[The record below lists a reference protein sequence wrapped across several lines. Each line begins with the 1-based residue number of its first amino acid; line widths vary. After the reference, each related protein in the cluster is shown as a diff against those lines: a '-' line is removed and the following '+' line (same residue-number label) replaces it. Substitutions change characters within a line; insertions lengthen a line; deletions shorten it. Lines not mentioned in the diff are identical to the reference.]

1 MQSICPESRAVAVS
15 AAFEPQRAARKTKKW
30 LQVLPAS
37 LSLGS
42 PGSIHTAH
50 GSHEMLKGTW
60 RTDNIPEPH
69 FWPRNKDAQPNHEQ
83 ICSVGKS
90 ISKHYEEILYEYLKN
105 TARSRHQKQTGR
117 RADFTLCNYF
127 IRKQLRETARQHNSA
142 ESKPERCYDLVFPKH
157 SQDAHC
163 VSTFPEEPMKGWRP
177 GFVGADVRR
186 CFKAQKWEQAAVQK
200 VNYLQ

>member
-90 ISKHYEEILYEYLKN
+90 ISKHDEEILYKYLKN
-105 TARSRHQKQTGR
+105 IARSRHQKQTGR

-127 IRKQLRETARQHNSA
+127 IRKQLRATARQHNSA
-142 ESKPERCYDLVFPKH
+142 ESQNQNVVMICFSPSTPRMPTAFPPFLK
-157 SQDAHC
+157 SLWRAEGQVLWELMC
-163 VSTFPEEPMKGWRP
+163 V
-177 GFVGADVRR
+177 
-186 CFKAQKWEQAAVQK
+186 AVLK
-200 VNYLQ
+200 LKNENKLLFRK